1 MPFESYHEWDVDRSS
16 KPSWN
21 GFPRIK
27 DGAEKAQL
35 GAPRTST
42 TITLRT
48 STVFHPRAENRTWAL
63 DLPQPSRFYQRFCS
77 LDTVNATTMTTLI
90 LCFHST
96 PPQVTFCWLADV
108 DQVILIFNN
117 ARLQLITVQQVRRYL
132 VYIKIQR
139 GKKAKKSH
147 LDQQACCTFPPK
159 LLQRQNAI
167 VFKTRME
174 KTHMKELRTLKIL
187 KW

>member
-1 MPFESYHEWDVDRSS
+1 MPFESYQEWDVDRSS

-42 TITLRT
+42 TIILGT
-48 STVFHPRAENRTWAL
+48 SIVFHPWAENCARAL
-63 DLPQPSRFYQRFCS
+63 DLPQPSPFYQRFCS
-77 LDTVNATTMTTLI
+77 LDTVNTTTMTTLI

-96 PPQVTFCWLADV
+96 LPQVTFCWLADV

-117 ARLQLITVQQVRRYL
+117 ARLQLITVQQQSQGTLYILRFRGEKRQKNHIWISRL
-132 VYIKIQR
+132 VVHSPLSFFKDKMRLFSKQ
-139 GKKAKKSH
+139 GWKKHTWKS
-147 LDQQACCTFPPK
+147 
-159 LLQRQNAI
+159 
-167 VFKTRME
+167 
-174 KTHMKELRTLKIL
+174 
-187 KW
+187 